1 MGYFSKQDS
10 IWNRYKDWLN
20 LLKERGGKPDR
31 YINKVSTFIE
41 RLTEEV
47 KKEIESPVFSKG
59 EPDGLS
65 EIKRV
70 RPRGPRRLT
79 DKIDFTLL
87 EDKIKGAW
95 TGRCAGFTL
104 GIPVEGMTKQS
115 IKNVCKN
122 SGIKYPISDYW
133 TIDPKNFLS
142 PEYLHYNRTPRKK
155 FLKENLKHVGA
166 DDDLAYT
173 LLGLLIL
180 EEFGEEFTTAD
191 VGKTWLKYL
200 PMACTAEDIALRN
213 LKKGVSPLK
222 AGSLN
227 NPFQDWIGAAIRSD
241 PWGYAAAGWPEKAA
255 EFAYRDAYLTHRA
268 DGLYGAMFFSAAIAS
283 AFAVKNPVEAIEIG
297 LTEIPHNCRMA
308 KTVRQ
313 TLKWCD
319 RDNDWEKTVDRILSH
334 FKDMSGVHTLNNAAL
349 TVAGLFYGRNHF
361 GRTICLTVMGGLDTD
376 CTGATAGSISG
387 AILGVKKIQEKWKK
401 PLGNKVE
408 TYLKGKPIFYSD
420 MIVKRFLKITE
431 KIIKDG

>member
-1 MGYFSKQDS
+1 MGYFSKQDG

-20 LLKERGGKPDR
+20 LLKERGGKPDG

-59 EPDGLS
+59 EPDGLT

-142 PEYLHYNRTPRKK
+142 PEYLHYNRTPIKK

-191 VGKTWLKYL
+191 VGKMWLKYL

-213 LKKGVSPLK
+213 LKKGLSPLK